1 MTKKILNE
9 DEIKRLQRLGE
20 KIQISLSPLADPNG
34 FGIPSRSNR
43 FALIDSMKEY
53 LEIHNYELKLK
64 DQA

>member
-1 MTKKILNE
+1 MKKNTLNE

-34 FGIPSRSNR
+34 LGIPTRSNR